1 MRQTQENRGT
11 KASAKVEV
19 SERLAKGRRALQGN
33 VVEKLEEKIER
44 LEGENEEL
52 RIDLLTTENA
62 LKRLQLGVKHTM
74 LLRAKEKWDADD
86 ERRPGYLGMKRR
98 EAQQF

>member
-1 MRQTQENRGT
+1 MLLQRWRFLN
-11 KASAKVEV
+11 A
-19 SERLAKGRRALQGN
+19 LARRKGSALQGN

-74 LLRAKEKWDADD
+74 LLRAKRKKWDADD
-86 ERRPGYLGMKRR
+86 EDDPDIS
-98 EAQQF
+98 E

>member
-1 MRQTQENRGT
+1 MRSSR
-11 KASAKVEV
+11 KVLKCT
-19 SERLAKGRRALQGN
+19 RRRATNAGKQRHRYFCKGRRKDARRN

-86 ERRPGYLGMKRR
+86 EDDPDIS
-98 EAQQF
+98 E

>member
-19 SERLAKGRRALQGN
+19 SERLGERKDASEGN

-52 RIDLLTTENA
+52 RIDLLTTEKA

-74 LLRAKEKWDADD
+74 LLRAKEMG
-86 ERRPGYLGMKRR
+86 RGR
-98 EAQQF
+98 